1 MKATV
6 PALAVVLAFSA
17 CSSPDDERAETTS
30 PPPTTAEVVAETPT
44 ATPSPSTTTAAPAP
58 ATTAPPVTEPA
69 ATSTTAAP
77 PPEEESGP
85 PPGAGAG
92 DSFYPWLGNSGYDVT
107 HYDLALDVDPDANT
121 LEGITTV
128 HAVSTSELETIYLD
142 LSGLEVSAVT
152 VDGVAAE
159 FSRERT
165 ELITQPA
172 APVPAGV
179 SFTVE
184 VAYSGMPERID
195 DPGVPFADIGWF
207 NRDGVIYTA
216 NEPSGSMSWFPSN
229 NHPTDKATFTISITV
244 PEHLTAA
251 SNGLLV
257 RETVADGR
265 RTTTWQMNDP
275 MATYLAAVYIGPF
288 ERHEQETRE
297 GLLIRDYIP
306 SSLTDEQRRATLDAL
321 SVTPGAI
328 AFFEELLGP
337 YPFDAYGTLVLPFSI
352 GFAMEN
358 QTLSLHG
365 NQTLSLHGNQTLIP
379 LIIAHELAH
388 AWFGNS
394 VSPGDWSEIWLNEG
408 FAHYLAFLYLA
419 DHRGYDIG
427 ALMAGELQ
435 AVRGARAVPPG
446 SITVEQL
453 FDFPA
458 VYQRSTLTLHALHRH
473 LGDEVFFEIVR
484 HHYRQSAGGIATTP
498 EFMAIVAQLGGPEAV
513 ALLASWLYSPEIP
526 TTLDKP
532 SSS

>member
-1 MKATV
+1 MRRWMKTAI
-6 PALAVVLAFSA
+6 PALAVALVFSA
-17 CSSPDDERAETTS
+17 CSAIDDERGETTL
-30 PPPTTAEVVAETPT
+30 PPPTTAEVVAETPAT
-44 ATPSPSTTTAAPAP
+44 APSPSTTTAAPAP
-58 ATTAPPVTEPA
+58 ATTVPPVTEPA
-69 ATSTTAAP
+69 ATSTTAVPSA
-77 PPEEESGP
+77 EEESALP
-85 PPGAGAG
+85 RGAGAG

-107 HYDLALDVDPDANT
+107 HHDLVLDVDPEANT
-121 LEGITTV
+121 LEGLTTV
-128 HAVSTSELETIYLD
+128 HAVSTSELEVIYLD
-142 LSGLEVSAVT
+142 LSGLEVSAVK
-152 VDGVAAE
+152 VDGIAAGY
-159 FSRERT
+159 SRERT
-165 ELITQPA
+165 ELIVEPA

-184 VAYSGMPERID
+184 VAYSGVPERID

-207 NRDGVIYTA
+207 NQGGVIYTA

-229 NHPTDKATFTISITV
+229 NHPTDKATYTIAITV

-257 RETVADGR
+257 SETVAGGR
-265 RTTTWQMNDP
+265 RTATWHSDDP
-275 MATYLAAVYIGPF
+275 MATYLAALYIGPF
-288 ERHEQETRE
+288 ERHEQETRD

-306 SSLTDEQRRATLDAL
+306 SSLTDEQRQATLDAL

-328 AFFEELLGP
+328 AFFEEVLGP

-352 GFAMEN
+352 GFAME
-358 QTLSLHG
+358 

-394 VSPGDWSEIWLNEG
+394 VSPGDWSDIWLNEG
-408 FAHYLAFLYLA
+408 FAHYLASLYLA
-419 DHRGYDIG
+419 DHEGYDIG
-427 ALMAGELQ
+427 ALMATELQ
-435 AVRGARAVPPG
+435 EARRAAAAPPG
-446 SITVEQL
+446 SIMVEQL

-473 LGDEVFFEIVR
+473 LGDGVFFEIVR
-484 HHYRQSAGGIATTP
+484 HHYRQSAGGTATTP

-526 TTLDKP
+526 ATLD
-532 SSS
+532 